1 MVSHDRHL
9 LRATTE
15 QFIIVE
21 GGRLREFDGDLDE
34 YKDWLLQTKMAKPA
48 AAAPAAANAAPST
61 GAVEETPLSATDRKE
76 QKRLEAEQRQRL
88 SAQRK
93 PLENRL
99 KKVETAMAQRSEQK
113 AKIDAAL
120 ADPAIYEAENKPKLK
135 TLLADQVECSKEL
148 EQLEGEWLELQEQL
162 EALAA

>member
-1 MVSHDRHL
+1 VVSHDRHL

-21 GGRLREFDGDLDE
+21 NGRLREFDGDLDD
-34 YKDWLLQTKMAKPA
+34 YKDWLLQTKAAKPA
-48 AAAPAAANAAPST
+48 TVAAPAAGGAAA
-61 GAVEETPLSATDRKE
+61 AVETSPADRKE

-99 KKVETAMAQRSEQK
+99 KKVEAAMAQRSEQK
-113 AKIDAAL
+113 AAIDAAL
-120 ADPAIYEAENKPKLK
+120 ADPAIYEADNKPRLK
-135 TLLADQVECSKEL
+135 ALLADQVECSKEL
-148 EQLEGEWLELQEQL
+148 EQLEAEWLELQEQL